1 MDARLQ
7 AALDHARSASGL
19 VVALTGAGISAESG
33 IPTFRGKDGYWTV
46 GSTVYHPQE
55 LATYAAFRRIP
66 IDVWQ
71 WYLYRRTVCR
81 RAQPNPAHHAL
92 VRLEQG
98 LGDRFRLITQNVDGL
113 HLRAGHSPGR
123 THQIHG
129 NIDFMRCAGACT
141 GDDANALTPIP
152 DALDGIEAG
161 QALTDA
167 QVALLSCPRCHGRAR
182 PHVLWFDESYDEP
195 LFRFESSIEAA
206 RQAALV
212 IVVGTSAS
220 TTLPWH
226 VVEIAARQGAAIV
239 DVNLEHN
246 PFARIAEGVD
256 VGCAVRGS
264 AAETIPGMVDHL
276 LAA

>member
-1 MDARLQ
+1 MDSRLL
-7 AALDHARSASGL
+7 AALDHARHANGL
-19 VVALTGAGISAESG
+19 VIALTGAGISAESG

-55 LATYAAFRRIP
+55 LATQAAFRRIP
-66 IDVWQ
+66 VDVWQ

-81 RAQPNPAHHAL
+81 RAQPNLAHHAL

-113 HLRAGHSPGR
+113 HLRAGQSPER
-123 THQIHG
+123 TYQIHG
-129 NIDFMRCAGACT
+129 NIDFMRCAGECSPQS
-141 GDDANALTPIP
+141 ANELTPIP
-152 DALDGIEAG
+152 DALDDIEAG
-161 QALTDA
+161 QALTGD
-167 QVALLSCPRCHGRAR
+167 QVELLRCPRCHGRAR

-195 LFRFESSIEAA
+195 LFRFQSSIDAA
-206 RQAALV
+206 NRAALV
-212 IVVGTSAS
+212 LVVGTSAS

-226 VVEIAARQGAAIV
+226 VVEIAARQGAALV
-239 DVNLEHN
+239 DINIEHN
-246 PFARIAEGVD
+246 PFARIAQSVD

-264 AAETIPGMVDHL
+264 AAEHIPGIVDHL